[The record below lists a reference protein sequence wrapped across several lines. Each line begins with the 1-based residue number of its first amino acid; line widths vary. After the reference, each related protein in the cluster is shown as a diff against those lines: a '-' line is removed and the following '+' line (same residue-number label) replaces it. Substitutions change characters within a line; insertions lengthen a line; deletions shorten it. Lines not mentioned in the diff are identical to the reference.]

1 MPDELMGDLI
11 KEAQIYLTQLNTLEV
26 ASQLTLEDFKVFKEI
41 QDTEYIDEIFGLDSK
56 YGCPNL
62 QKFAEVSFREVLT
75 FCILMDFPIHID
87 AIGLGLPILYFKG
100 PQVEVSELLFF
111 LSLKVDVLILANS
124 ADSGEMQHY
133 AAFHLGLH
141 CLPKYPFRDLQ
152 FRKG

>member
-62 QKFAEVSFREVLT
+62 QKFAEVSFRECIL
-75 FCILMDFPIHID
+75 FLCILMDFPIHID
-87 AIGLGLPILYFKG
+87 AIGIGLSILYLKG
-100 PQVEVSELLFF
+100 SQIKKF
-111 LSLKVDVLILANS
+111 
-124 ADSGEMQHY
+124 
-133 AAFHLGLH
+133 
-141 CLPKYPFRDLQ
+141 
-152 FRKG
+152 

>member
-62 QKFAEVSFREVLT
+62 QKFAEVSFRR
-75 FCILMDFPIHID
+75 CILMDFPIHFD
-87 AIGLGLPILYFKG
+87 AIGIGLPILCFNG
-100 PQVEVSELLFF
+100 WQIDILNCDVF
-111 LSLKVDVLILANS
+111 LSLRAV
-124 ADSGEMQHY
+124 
-133 AAFHLGLH
+133 
-141 CLPKYPFRDLQ
+141 
-152 FRKG
+152 

>member
-1 MPDELMGDLI
+1 MHRYYLKNNLSTEPLVPDELMGDLI

-75 FCILMDFPIHID
+75 LCFLMDFPF
-87 AIGLGLPILYFKG
+87 IL
-100 PQVEVSELLFF
+100 
-111 LSLKVDVLILANS
+111 
-124 ADSGEMQHY
+124 MQMV
-133 AAFHLGLH
+133 
-141 CLPKYPFRDLQ
+141 
-152 FRKG
+152 

>member
-1 MPDELMGDLI
+1 MGDLI

-75 FCILMDFPIHID
+75 LCFLMDFPF
-87 AIGLGLPILYFKG
+87 IL
-100 PQVEVSELLFF
+100 
-111 LSLKVDVLILANS
+111 
-124 ADSGEMQHY
+124 MQMV
-133 AAFHLGLH
+133 
-141 CLPKYPFRDLQ
+141 
-152 FRKG
+152 